1 MYDIV
6 GDIHGYAD
14 ELELLLAKLDYQ
26 RKNGIWQHSERTL
39 ISVGDLIDRG
49 PQQKRAVDII
59 RAMTANGF
67 AKTIMGNHEFNA
79 VAYYVRDKNGEP
91 LRAHTVK
98 NRQQHLAF
106 LNEAEAIPT
115 WYHEAI
121 SLFKQLPV
129 LLDLP
134 ELRVVHACWH
144 PASVEVLKDY
154 CTDNFTLKASYL
166 KQANDSAHPLYHA
179 LEVLM
184 KGWELSL
191 PEGVSFNDKDGH
203 KRDKIRTRWWLEQ
216 DGNYQD
222 LAIGVPDVS
231 ILPTERVPSSQMPG
245 YDNAKPLFIGQ
256 YWLHESPEAVSAHIA
271 CVDYSV
277 AEQVALVAYRFN
289 RASFDNANFVSVPT
303 RPAGHYSAEQLNQ
316 AFYLADPMQT
326 CCVENEITDEYQR
339 IAEHARAL
347 LVERFAVYDAIE
359 QALIAAFD
367 EDWVE
372 SKHVIAV
379 LEKLASI

>member
-14 ELELLLAKLDYQ
+14 ELELLLAKLGYQ
-26 RKNGIWQHSERTL
+26 KKNGIWQHSERTL

-67 AKTIMGNHEFNA
+67 AKVIMGNHEFNA
-79 VAYYVRDKNGEP
+79 VAYYVRDENGEP
-91 LRAHTVK
+91 LRAHSLK

-106 LNEAEAIPT
+106 LNEAEAIPS
-115 WYHEAI
+115 WYHETI
-121 SLFKQLPV
+121 SWFKRLPV

-144 PASVEVLKDY
+144 PASVYVLKDY
-154 CTDNFTLKASYL
+154 CTDDFTLKSPYF

-231 ILPTERVPSSQMPG
+231 ILPNERVPSSQMPG
-245 YDNAKPLFIGQ
+245 YDNIKPLFIGH

-277 AEQVALVAYRFN
+277 AEQGALVAYRFSGN
-289 RASFDNANFVSVPT
+289 SFDDADFISVPT
-303 RPAGHYSAEQLNQ
+303 RPDGHFSTVQLNA
-316 AFYLADPMQT
+316 AFYHADPMHT
-326 CCVENEITDEYQR
+326 CCVENNCTDEYQR
-339 IAEHARAL
+339 IAEHSRLLLDNKVAL
-347 LVERFAVYDAIE
+347 YDAIY
-359 QALIAAFD
+359 QALMSAFD
-367 EDWVE
+367 EEWVE
-372 SKHVIAV
+372 EKHVIAV
-379 LEKLASI
+379 MSQLASS